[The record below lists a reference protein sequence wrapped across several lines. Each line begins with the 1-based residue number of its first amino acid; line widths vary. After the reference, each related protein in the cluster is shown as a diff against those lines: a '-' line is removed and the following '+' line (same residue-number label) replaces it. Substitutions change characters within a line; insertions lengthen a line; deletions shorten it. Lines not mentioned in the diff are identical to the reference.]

1 MSKSNTRRLT
11 RRRSE
16 ELFTDERKAIEEK
29 TDEVEKLIVA
39 LDRLDEAIADVLT
52 IRDRLTSLGLT
63 RAELVRKLDPHPI
76 AIQVLKCKRPN
87 SASRSS
93 KLHSENRPDPS
104 RTRAEKTPPP
114 FPPHSGAHTL
124 SSA

>member
-39 LDRLDEAIADVLT
+39 LDRLDEAIDDVLT

-87 SASRSS
+87 STSRPS
-93 KLHSENRPDPS
+93 KPQPDNRPDPS
-104 RTRAEKTPPP
+104 HTRDEKT
-114 FPPHSGAHTL
+114 L
-124 SSA
+124 STSPSHPGV

>member
-39 LDRLDEAIADVLT
+39 LDRLNDVIDDVLD

-63 RAELVRKLDPHPI
+63 RSELVRKLNLSPI
-76 AIQVLKCKRPN
+76 AIQVLKCKRPDSTSGS
-87 SASRSS
+87 SAP
-93 KLHSENRPDPS
+93 HSESRPDTS
-104 RTRAEKTPPP
+104 RTRAEKSPLPG
-114 FPPHSGAHTL
+114 PPHPGAHTL
-124 SSA
+124 SPA